1 MKKVIFTLSC
11 IGLGL
16 VSVSCSTDAYDLPET
31 NELRDLNSQEQL
43 ELVLEEEFSNEEDNS
58 NYNVNNL
65 DEETT
70 GTNDESTDP
79 IVGGPKK
86 D

>member
-31 NELRDLNSQEQL
+31 NELRVQQREKNVEMMYNENFSEDENNSSYTAKEGD
-43 ELVLEEEFSNEEDNS
+43 EEDTS
-58 NYNVNNL
+58 NTSN
-65 DEETT
+65 
-70 GTNDESTDP
+70 STDP
-79 IVGGPKK
+79 INGTKK